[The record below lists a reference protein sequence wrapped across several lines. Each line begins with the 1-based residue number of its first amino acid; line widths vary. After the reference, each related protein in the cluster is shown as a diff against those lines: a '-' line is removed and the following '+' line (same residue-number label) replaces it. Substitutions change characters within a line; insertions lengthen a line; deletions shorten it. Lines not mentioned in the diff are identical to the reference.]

1 MLRSKQQPKLHLPK
15 LESQNKFNTSRRRKR
30 VDLREEI
37 NETESRKVVG
47 KSVKQK
53 VINLKKSVKLINI

>member
-15 LESQNKFNTSRRRKR
+15 LEEAQNKFNTNKGRKR
-30 VDLREEI
+30 VDLKEEI

-47 KSVKQK
+47 KSVKQRG
-53 VINLKKSVKLINI
+53 INMKKNQSN

>member
-15 LESQNKFNTSRRRKR
+15 LEESQNKFNTSRGRKR

-47 KSVKQK
+47 KSLKQRG
-53 VINLKKSVKLINI
+53 INLKKNQSN